1 MKFAIPVLLA
11 FLPLAA
17 QDIKMPANLD
27 RLEAKASEVVNVQL
41 DGALIQLPSRFLSD
55 KDPDE
60 ANVKRLVGGLKG
72 IYVKSF
78 EFEERDQYNKS
89 DVEDLRAQL
98 RGPAWARIVGA
109 SSKKKGENSEVYL
122 KTEAGQ
128 ITGLAVIVTDPKE
141 LTIID
146 IVGSIRPEDLRDLGG
161 HMGIPKIDIGAGKG
175 DKDKSD
181 KKDKKDK
188 E

>member
-1 MKFAIPVLLA
+1 MRFAIAALLA
-11 FLPLAA
+11 VLPLAA
-17 QDIKMPANLD
+17 QDIKIPANLD

-41 DGALIQLPSRFLSD
+41 DGALIQLASRFLSD

-78 EFEERDQYNKS
+78 EFDEKGQYNQS

-98 RGPAWARIVGA
+98 RGPSWARIVGA

-128 ITGLAVIVTDPKE
+128 ITGLAIIVTDPKE
-141 LTIID
+141 LTIVN

-161 HMGIPKIDIGAGKG
+161 RMGIPKIDIGTG
-175 DKDKSD
+175 KDKD

-188 E
+188 EDDK